1 MAWQA
6 EKRLHPRWRRA
17 GRVRRQD
24 FVVCRQRRQGGL
36 PHTERHRH
44 GLTDVEGLVE
54 GQPAQAVRV
63 EVVRWEKRLCTQ
75 ERRLKRDRGCYF
87 QMLFPVIR
95 KLS

>member
-1 MAWQA
+1 M
-6 EKRLHPRWRRA
+6 
-17 GRVRRQD
+17 RRQD

-63 EVVRWEKRLCTQ
+63 EVVRW
-75 ERRLKRDRGCYF
+75 
-87 QMLFPVIR
+87 
-95 KLS
+95 